1 MGVYVVDATDQMDLL
16 SRAAAELA
24 VRSEVDAVLTSLL
37 QDVEHAHSLE
47 QSLNA
52 QNELRT
58 CRADLDALRARYDD
72 REAAWE
78 ADRREKERLGLLL
91 LEQIVKLSAREVQN
105 DRDKEADLI
114 ARERL
119 DEEKR
124 AALIAADEA
133 SKTPASLSIN
143 GNADDDAKSAEGEGS
158 NHGAKTHSSENNT
171 PSVLQENETA
181 SHSLSSGEES
191 KPKAQ
196 AGVVSAQ
203 NVPNLDGQA
212 LDDPSIEGQLSKE
225 SSTQACP
232 AESHILPHD
241 LDDKSLMLIFEYLD
255 PMEVMNLAQSYK
267 TLFKRV
273 NIMFGMEEPDNSVQT
288 TDGIAS
294 NVASSGVAS
303 SDVASSEARVSAPQ
317 GQSAAAESRSSL
329 PPLSPQKT
337 VMGETA
343 NDKDDEASPSRPPKS
358 SPKSSPALL
367 PMTSPATRPTHKR
380 QGSNAS
386 AATASSAGTAKSG
399 VANPFSQVSSWFGG
413 SADAINS
420 QQLPTSVTPSTP
432 ATTNGTSSASSTATD
447 NSDIKFSTAM
457 AMNMAEKLSQAELSI
472 ILRMREKLQR
482 CEADAAKWR
491 AEKED
496 AVANLKSVEAV
507 KEFLVTRVRD
517 TENAVQAQKD
527 QMKDV
532 QRKSLEDQEVISFL
546 DQKVKDLE
554 RSVKVLKSNEE
565 STKQEARD
573 VVAKN
578 EKKVRVLSD
587 MLQFEREQ
595 MSANEKEWKGAK
607 KVLIKEVKN
616 CRARILALEAEMEG
630 VNKQNSHLRRG
641 LLDLSKKR

>member
-1 MGVYVVDATDQMDLL
+1 MDLL

-24 VRSEVDAVLTSLL
+24 ARSEVDAVLTSLL

-58 CRADLDALRARYDD
+58 CRANLEALRARYDD

-91 LEQIVKLSAREVQN
+91 LEQVVKLSAREVQN
-105 DRDKEADLI
+105 YHDKEADLK

-119 DEEKR
+119 EEEKR

-133 SKTPASLSIN
+133 ASKTPASLAIN
-143 GNADDDAKSAEGEGS
+143 GAADGVSKSGKEEGS
-158 NHGAKTHSSENNT
+158 NNGTKETLCSSENNT
-171 PSVLQENETA
+171 PSLQEDEIA
-181 SHSLSSGEES
+181 SNTISCEEA
-191 KPKAQ
+191 KPKTQ
-196 AGVVSAQ
+196 AGAVSTH
-203 NVPNLDGQA
+203 NVPNLDERA
-212 LDDPSIEGQLSKE
+212 LENPSIEGQLSKE
-225 SSTQACP
+225 SSTQTACP
-232 AESHILPHD
+232 ESPILPHD

-273 NIMFGMEEPDNSVQT
+273 NIMFGMEEPDNSVEA
-288 TDGIAS
+288 TDEIAS
-294 NVASSGVAS
+294 NVASSDIAS
-303 SDVASSEARVSAPQ
+303 GEAQVSTPQ
-317 GQSAAAESRSSL
+317 VQSVTTESRPSL
-329 PPLSPQKT
+329 PPPSPKKT
-337 VMGETA
+337 VMGTA
-343 NDKDDEASPSRPPKS
+343 NDKDKNITEASTPSRPPKA

-367 PMTSPATRPTHKR
+367 PVTSPATRPTHKR

-413 SADAINS
+413 SADAISS
-420 QQLPTSVTPSTP
+420 QQLPASVTPSTA
-432 ATTNGTSSASSTATD
+432 ATTNGTSSASSIATD
-447 NSDIKFSTAM
+447 NSEIKFSTAM

-527 QMKDV
+527 KMKDV

-554 RSVKVLKSNEE
+554 RSVKELESNEE
-565 STKQEARD
+565 STKQESRD

-607 KVLIKEVKN
+607 KVLIKEVKS

>member
-1 MGVYVVDATDQMDLL
+1 MDLL

-52 QNELRT
+52 QNALHT
-58 CRADLDALRARYDD
+58 CRTDLEALRARYDA

-91 LEQIVKLSAREVQN
+91 LEQVVKLSAREVQS
-105 DRDKEADLI
+105 DRDKEVDLK

-119 DEEKR
+119 EEEKR

-133 SKTPASLSIN
+133 ASKTPASLTLN
-143 GNADDDAKSAEGEGS
+143 GTADGAAKTAKDEGS
-158 NHGAKTHSSENNT
+158 NNGTKAENNNT
-171 PSVLQENETA
+171 PSPQEEETA
-181 SHSLSSGEES
+181 SHEEAKPETQADAVSS
-191 KPKAQ
+191 
-196 AGVVSAQ
+196 Q
-203 NVPNLDGQA
+203 NVSNLNGQP
-212 LDDPSIEGQLSKE
+212 LDNISIEGQLSKE
-225 SSTQACP
+225 LSAQATCQ
-232 AESHILPHD
+232 AEPPILPHD

-267 TLFKRV
+267 TLFKKV
-273 NIMFGMEEPDNSVQT
+273 NIMFGMEEPDNSAET
-288 TDGIAS
+288 TDG
-294 NVASSGVAS
+294 VA
-303 SDVASSEARVSAPQ
+303 SDVASSEALVSSPHEQSAPT
-317 GQSAAAESRSSL
+317 ETRPSL
-329 PPLSPQKT
+329 PPQSPQKT

-343 NDKDDEASPSRPPKS
+343 NDSDKSITEPTPPRPPKA
-358 SPKSSPALL
+358 SPKSSPILL
-367 PMTSPATRPTHKR
+367 PVTSPAARPTHKR

-413 SADAINS
+413 SDAINS
-420 QQLPTSVTPSTP
+420 QLPASITSSTTAA
-432 ATTNGTSSASSTATD
+432 ATSNGTSTASSTAAD
-447 NSDIKFSTAM
+447 NSEIKFSTAM

-491 AEKED
+491 TEKED

-527 QMKDV
+527 QMKAV
-532 QRKSLEDQEVISFL
+532 QRKNLEDQEVISFL
-546 DQKVKDLE
+546 DQKVKALE
-554 RSVKVLKSNEE
+554 RSVEELKSNEE
-565 STKQEARD
+565 STKQESRD

-607 KVLIKEVKN
+607 KVLIKEVKS
-616 CRARILALEAEMEG
+616 CRARILALEAETEG